1 MDAEASGALVS
12 AYGQGPRR
20 GSGDLPPLNPLK
32 AIAWMAVALVVFAFL
47 SVGGVA
53 GCKSFNRYQ
62 KRADANNNVSV
73 TNINIRKAQQ
83 SARIVHAQNA
93 AIQARAEQRAIEAHG
108 IRKAQD
114 IISQTLS
121 PLYIQHE
128 AIQAQKAV
136 ATSGKNNTIIY
147 VPAGTNGTPI
157 ITQPSKPMGTP

>member
-1 MDAEASGALVS
+1 MPSDMSVG
-12 AYGQGPRR
+12 
-20 GSGDLPPLNPLK
+20 K
-32 AIAWMAVALVVFAFL
+32 AVTLTVISIVLFVVL

-62 KRADANNNVSV
+62 KRAEANNNVKV

-83 SARIVHAQNA
+83 QARIVRAQNA
-93 AIQARAEQRAIEAHG
+93 AVKARAEQRALEAHG
-108 IRKAQD
+108 IRQAQD

-136 ATSGKNNTIIY
+136 ATSGRNNTVIY
-147 VPAGTNGTPI
+147 VPSGTNGTPI
-157 ITQPSKPMGTP
+157 ITQPSKP

>member
-1 MDAEASGALVS
+1 MSAPPKAPAPIGKLIAWGVLALV
-12 AYGQGPRR
+12 
-20 GSGDLPPLNPLK
+20 L
-32 AIAWMAVALVVFAFL
+32 FAFL
-47 SVGGVA
+47 SVGGLA

-62 KRADANNNVSV
+62 KRADANNNVKV

-83 SARIVHAQNA
+83 QARIVRAQNA

-108 IRKAQD
+108 IRRAQD

-136 ATSGKNNTIIY
+136 ATSGRNNTIIY
-147 VPAGTNGTPI
+147 VPAGTNGTPV
-157 ITQPSKPMGTP
+157 ITQAGAPRP